1 MTLPIIPR
9 PAQDEATGAEFTLGS
24 GTAISVSPAAAGAG
38 EALRGFLAPA
48 TGFSLPL
55 AGPRDDDRIAL
66 SLDDDDRELGEEG
79 YRLSVTA
86 AGADL
91 QAATRRGLLHGIQ
104 TLRQLLPA
112 EIMATEAVR
121 GRPWALPGVR
131 ITDVPRFGWRGAHL
145 DVARHFLPA
154 KFLLRYLDL
163 LAVHKFSVFHLHLTD
178 DQGWRMEI
186 RKHPR
191 LTEVGAWRRESMA
204 GRPREHRYDGTPH
217 GGFYTQDE
225 LREVVAHAAGLGIT
239 VIPEIEMPGH
249 CQAAIA
255 AYPELGNHPGQQ
267 VEVRPGW
274 GISEEVLNAEDAT
287 VSFFQDVLAEVME
300 VFPGQYVHVGGDECP
315 KAAWRASPRAQ
326 ERMRALGLAGEDQL
340 QSWFIGQMSEFLA
353 RRGRRLVGWGEI
365 VQGGLPAGATVM
377 SWQGEEAGIAAARAG
392 HDVVMTPEEY
402 TYFDWA
408 QSAGPA
414 EPLAI
419 GLPGERVTAPEKVY
433 GYEPVPAALGPG
445 EAGRVLGTQ
454 CQLWT
459 EYIPDEQ
466 HAEYM
471 TFPRMCALAEAAWSP
486 AQLRDWDDFLAR
498 LRVHLGRLDVMGVGY
513 RPL

>member
-1 MTLPIIPR
+1 MTGLAIIPR
-9 PAQDEATGAEFTLGS
+9 PARCEAAGAGFTLS
-24 GTAISVSPAAAGAG
+24 PGTAISVSPAAAGAG

-55 AGPRDDDRIAL
+55 AGSRDDDRIAL
-66 SLDDDDRELGEEG
+66 AIDDDRALGEEG

-91 QAATRRGLLHGIQ
+91 RAATGRGLLHGIQ

-112 EIMATEAVR
+112 EIMAAEVVR
-121 GRPWALPGVR
+121 GRPWTLPGVR
-131 ITDVPRFGWRGAHL
+131 ITDMPRFGWRGAHL
-145 DVARHFLPA
+145 DVARHFLPV
-154 KFLLRYLDL
+154 KFLHRYLDL

-191 LTEVGAWRRESMA
+191 LTEVGAWRRESMT
-204 GRPREHRYDGTPH
+204 GRPRERRFDGRPH

-225 LREVVAHAAGLGIT
+225 LREVIARAAGLGIT

-255 AYPELGNHPGQQ
+255 AYPELGNRPGEA
-267 VEVRPGW
+267 VEVRTGW
-274 GISEEVLNAEDAT
+274 GISEEVLNAEDGT

-300 VFPGQYVHVGGDECP
+300 VFPGRYVHVGGDECP
-315 KAAWRASPRAQ
+315 KTAWRASPRAQ
-326 ERMRALGLAGEDQL
+326 ERIRALGLAGEDQL
-340 QSWFIGQMSEFLA
+340 QSWFIRQMGEYLSRA
-353 RRGRRLVGWGEI
+353 GRRLAGWGEI
-365 VQGGLPAGATVM
+365 AQGGLPPGATVM
-377 SWQGEEAGIAAARAG
+377 SWQGEEAGIAAAGAG
-392 HDVVMTPEEY
+392 HDVVMTPQEY

-414 EPLAI
+414 EPIAI
-419 GLPGERVTAPEKVY
+419 GPPGERVTALEKVY

-454 CQLWT
+454 SQLWT
-459 EYIPDEQ
+459 EYIPDEH

-471 TFPRMCALAEAAWSP
+471 TFPRLCALAEAAWSP
-486 AQLRDWDDFLAR
+486 ARLRDWDDFLAR